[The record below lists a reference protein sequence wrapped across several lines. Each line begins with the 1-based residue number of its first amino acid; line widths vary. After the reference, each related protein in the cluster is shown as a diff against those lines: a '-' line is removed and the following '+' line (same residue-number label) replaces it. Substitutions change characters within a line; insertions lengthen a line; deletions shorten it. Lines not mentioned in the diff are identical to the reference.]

1 MRFTFV
7 VEGRLPGA
15 NDFINAGYRN
25 RFYANN
31 MKAKAEK
38 LVADA
43 IRKYEVPHF
52 DNPVKLGF
60 EWYEPNRRKDCDN
73 VAFAKKFV
81 QDALV
86 RNGVLDDDSR
96 KYVVGYLG
104 EEFPI
109 DKDNPRVVVT
119 ITDEFEE

>member
-1 MRFTFV
+1 MQWTFV
-7 VEGRLPGA
+7 IEGRLPGA
-15 NDFINAGYRN
+15 NEFINAGYRN
-25 RFYANN
+25 RFYANS

-38 LVADA
+38 KVAEA
-43 IRKYEVPHF
+43 IEKYGRPHF
-52 DNPVKLGF
+52 SKPVKLGF
-60 EWYEPNRRKDCDN
+60 VWFEPNGRKDCDN

-109 DKDNPRVVVT
+109 DKDSPRIVVM
-119 ITDEFEE
+119 ITDEF